1 MDVIRLSDSEWLLM
15 NALWDHSPRT
25 ITQLVE
31 QLREDTGWSKH
42 TVITMLSRLEAK
54 GAVRHEEGERAKQ
67 FYPILDRAATQRQET
82 RSFLSRLYGG
92 SLKLMVNT
100 LVGDTRLSDEDLAAL
115 DEKKKK
121 AEEEQ
126 P

>member
-1 MDVIRLSDSEWLLM
+1 MEMIRLSDSEWLLM
-15 NALWDHSPRT
+15 NALWDQAPRT

-31 QLREDTGWSKH
+31 QLRGETGWSKH
-42 TVITMLSRLEAK
+42 TVITMLSRLETK

-67 FYPILDRAATQRQET
+67 FYPVIDRAATQRQET

-100 LVGDTRLSDEDLAAL
+100 LVGDDRLSDEDLAAL
-115 DEKKKK
+115 DALLKK

>member
-82 RSFLSRLYGG
+82 RSFLFRLYGG

-115 DEKKKK
+115 DALLKK

>member
-54 GAVRHEEGERAKQ
+54 GAVQHEEGERAKQ

-115 DEKKKK
+115 DALLKK

>member
-67 FYPILDRAATQRQET
+67 FYPILDRATTQRQET

-115 DEKKKK
+115 DALLKK

>member
-1 MDVIRLSDSEWLLM
+1 M

-31 QLREDTGWSKH
+31 QLRENTGWSKH

-67 FYPILDRAATQRQET
+67 FYPILDRTATQRQET

-115 DEKKKK
+115 DALLKK

>member
-100 LVGDTRLSDEDLAAL
+100 LVGDTRLSDEELAAL
-115 DEKKKK
+115 DALLKK

>member
-1 MDVIRLSDSEWLLM
+1 MDVIRLSDSEWMLM

-115 DEKKKK
+115 DALLKK

>member
-54 GAVRHEEGERAKQ
+54 GAVRHAEGERAKQ

-115 DEKKKK
+115 DALLKK

>member
-67 FYPILDRAATQRQET
+67 FYPILDRTATQRQET
-82 RSFLSRLYGG
+82 RSFLFRLYGG

-115 DEKKKK
+115 DALLKK

>member
-115 DEKKKK
+115 DALLKK

-126 P
+126 S

>member
-1 MDVIRLSDSEWLLM
+1 MDVSRLSDSEWLLM

-67 FYPILDRAATQRQET
+67 FYPILDQAATQRQET

-115 DEKKKK
+115 DALLKK

>member
-67 FYPILDRAATQRQET
+67 FYPILNRAATQRQET

-115 DEKKKK
+115 DALLKK

>member
-92 SLKLMVNT
+92 RLKLMVNT

-115 DEKKKK
+115 DALLKK

>member
-115 DEKKKK
+115 DALLKK

>member
-82 RSFLSRLYGG
+82 RSYLSRLYGG

-115 DEKKKK
+115 DALLKK

>member
-100 LVGDTRLSDEDLAAL
+100 LVGDTRLSDEDLASLDAL
-115 DEKKKK
+115 LKK

>member
-1 MDVIRLSDSEWLLM
+1 MRINLSDGEWKLM
-15 NALWDHSPRT
+15 NRLWEQSPRT
-25 ITQLVE
+25 IMELTAAV
-31 QLREDTGWSKH
+31 RDDTGWSKN

-67 FYPILDRAATQRQET
+67 FYPILDRADTQRQET

-115 DEKKKK
+115 DALLKK
-121 AEEEQ
+121 AEEKQ

>member
-15 NALWDHSPRT
+15 NALWDRSPCT

-31 QLREDTGWSKH
+31 RLREETGWSKH

-67 FYPILDRAATQRQET
+67 FYPVIDQAATQREET

-100 LVGDTRLSDEDLAAL
+100 LVGDNRLSDEDLAAL
-115 DEKKKK
+115 DALLKK
-121 AEEEQ
+121 AEEEM

>member
-42 TVITMLSRLEAK
+42 TVITMLSRLEVK

-115 DEKKKK
+115 DALLKK

>member
-67 FYPILDRAATQRQET
+67 FYPILNRAATQRQET

-115 DEKKKK
+115 DALLKK

-126 P
+126 S

>member
-15 NALWDHSPRT
+15 NALWDHSPST

-31 QLREDTGWSKH
+31 RLRVDTGWSKH

-67 FYPILDRAATQRQET
+67 FYPILDRADTQRQET

-115 DEKKKK
+115 DALLKK
-121 AEEEQ
+121 AEEKQ